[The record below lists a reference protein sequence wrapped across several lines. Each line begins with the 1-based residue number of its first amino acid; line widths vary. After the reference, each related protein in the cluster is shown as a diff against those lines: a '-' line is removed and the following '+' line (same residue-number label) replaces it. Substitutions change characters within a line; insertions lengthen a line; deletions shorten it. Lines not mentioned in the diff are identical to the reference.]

1 MGKLF
6 GTDGIRGK
14 AGFYPI
20 IPNVALDIG
29 RAAVEFCGNGRP
41 GKPTVLIGCDTRL
54 SCDMLVHALASGVSQ
69 AGGHAEIA
77 GVVPTPAVAYL
88 TRSLGAACG
97 IVVSA
102 SHNPYEDNGIKLF
115 GSDGLKLPDAL
126 EEAIEERL
134 GRCGFREGSD
144 FGTVRLGT
152 DAARR
157 YLDFLKG
164 SVRLAGGNTGARF
177 IVDCANGAAS
187 RVAGPLFQELGLSA
201 RVIHDRPDGKNINR
215 DCGSQHPRVLADL
228 VLAER
233 ADAGFAL
240 DGDGDRL
247 IAVDET
253 GEVLT
258 GDRILAI
265 LARHLQ
271 RSGRLAGEVVVST
284 VMSNAG
290 LGRALRAMG
299 IRHVTTR
306 VGDRWVMEAMREHGA
321 VLGGEDSGHLIFAVR
336 HTTGDGLLTALLLVE
351 ALQESGAPL
360 SQLKQVMTPYPQVL
374 LNVPVSRKPDLE
386 SLPPIREAIAAAQN
400 ELGSDGR
407 VLLRYS
413 GTEPL
418 CRVMVEGPTEEV
430 TRSLCARLAET
441 VAKTVG

>member
-1 MGKLF
+1 M
-6 GTDGIRGK
+6 
-14 AGFYPI
+14 
-20 IPNVALDIG
+20 
-29 RAAVEFCGNGRP
+29 
-41 GKPTVLIGCDTRL
+41 LIGCDTRL
-54 SCDMLVHALASGVSQ
+54 SSDMLVHALASGVSQ
-69 AGGHAEIA
+69 AGGDAEIV
-77 GVVPTPAVAYL
+77 GVIPTPAVAYL

-115 GSDGLKLPDAL
+115 GADGFKLSDAL
-126 EEAIEERL
+126 EEAIEDRL
-134 GRCGFREGSD
+134 NRGGFQEGSD
-144 FGTVRLGT
+144 FGTVRLVKDGV
-152 DAARR
+152 RR

-164 SVRLAGGNTGARF
+164 TVRLARGKTGARF

-187 RVAGPLFQELGLSA
+187 EVAGTLFQELGLSV

-215 DCGSQHPRVLADL
+215 DCGSQHPRVLSD
-228 VLAER
+228 VVR
-233 ADAGFAL
+233 SKKADAGFAL

-247 IAVDET
+247 IAVDDT
-253 GEVLT
+253 GAVLT

-290 LGRALRAMG
+290 LGRALCAMG

-306 VGDRWVMEAMREHGA
+306 VGDRWVMEAMRQHGA
-321 VLGGEDSGHLIFAVR
+321 VLGGEDSGHLIFASR
-336 HTTGDGLLTALLLVE
+336 HTTGDGLLTALLLIE
-351 ALQESGAPL
+351 ALLESGAPL
-360 SQLKQVMTPYPQVL
+360 SQLKQVMTPFPQVL
-374 LNVPVSRKPDLE
+374 MNVPVSRKPELE
-386 SLPPIREAIAAAQN
+386 SVEPIQAAIRAIQE
-400 ELGSDGR
+400 ELNAEGR
-407 VLLRYS
+407 VLVRYS

-441 VAKTVG
+441 VAKILG